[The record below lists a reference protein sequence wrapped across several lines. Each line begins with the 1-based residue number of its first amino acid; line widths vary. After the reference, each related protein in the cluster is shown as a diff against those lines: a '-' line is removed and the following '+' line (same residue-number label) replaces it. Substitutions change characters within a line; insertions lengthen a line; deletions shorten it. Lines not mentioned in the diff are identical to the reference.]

1 MSGEGKMQILNPVA
15 EKEELNY
22 SLAERLKSLEGRT
35 VGLLDNLKP
44 NANVIVSR
52 AARMLAIR
60 FPSIQIISRSKP
72 VQAAP
77 VPDSIVQEFSERC
90 ALVLNALGD

>member
-1 MSGEGKMQILNPVA
+1 MSRPGKIQILNPVA
-15 EKEELNY
+15 EKEELDY
-22 SLAERLKSLEGRT
+22 SLAERLKNLGGKT

-52 AARMLAIR
+52 AARMLADR
-60 FPSIQIISRSKP
+60 VPSIQIISRSKP

-77 VPDSIVQEFSERC
+77 VPESIVQEFSQKC